1 MAVNIYFKKGHIE
14 LQEEADNKL
23 LIISASGKLT
33 KDDYKHF
40 VPKIEELIRKFGK
53 IRVVF
58 EMRDFHG
65 WDAGALWED
74 IKFDIRHFSDI
85 ESLALVGNK
94 KWEKGMSVFCKP
106 FTKARIKY
114 FDLTELYKAYE
125 WIKTESGVTA

>member
-1 MAVNIYFKKGHIE
+1 MAIE
-14 LQEEADNKL
+14 TQEEVGGKL
-23 LIISASGKLT
+23 LIISVTGKLT
-33 KDDYKHF
+33 GEDYKSF
-40 VPKIEELIRKFGK
+40 VPKVEELILKFGK

-85 ESLALVGNK
+85 ESLALVGDK
-94 KWEKGMSVFCKP
+94 KWEKGMSIFCKP

-114 FDLTELYKAYE
+114 FDLSEIYKAYE
-125 WIKTESGVTA
+125 WIRAGLEDSV